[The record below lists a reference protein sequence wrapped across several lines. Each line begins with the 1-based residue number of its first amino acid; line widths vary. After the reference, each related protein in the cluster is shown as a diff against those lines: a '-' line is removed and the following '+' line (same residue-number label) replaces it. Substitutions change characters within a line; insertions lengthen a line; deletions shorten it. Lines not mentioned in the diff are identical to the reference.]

1 MTASAPA
8 YSSQPSWTAALAELP
23 GLELLWNEPL
33 ARHTTF
39 RVGGP
44 VTCLV
49 RPRSVTALQS
59 LLPWLRKHDIPH
71 VLLGAGSNLLAA
83 DGGWD
88 GVAIQL
94 TLCCQELCREPL
106 EDGAGTEEVRA
117 GAGVKLARLLRF
129 CVQQGLAGFEP
140 LIGIPGTVGGSL
152 VMNAG
157 TRGGSISDTLCAVTL
172 VDEAG
177 TPRVLRKS
185 ELQIG
190 YRCMQLPEGSCI
202 LEAAFH
208 LQPEAPQA
216 LRARLRSIL
225 RQRRET
231 QPLAF
236 PSAGC
241 VFKNPPGQ
249 AAGALI
255 ERAGLKGLCC
265 GDAQI
270 STKHAN
276 WIINLGRA
284 TAQDILTLVRIAE
297 ERVFQEFGIHLER
310 EIRVL
315 NL

>member
-1 MTASAPA
+1 
-8 YSSQPSWTAALAELP
+8 
-23 GLELLWNEPL
+23 
-33 ARHTTF
+33 
-39 RVGGP
+39 
-44 VTCLV
+44 
-49 RPRSVTALQS
+49 
-59 LLPWLRKHDIPH
+59 
-71 VLLGAGSNLLAA
+71 
-83 DGGWD
+83 
-88 GVAIQL
+88 VAIQL
-94 TLCCQELCREPL
+94 THCCHELHREPL
-106 EDGAGTEEVRA
+106 EDGAGTQEVCV

-129 CVQQGLAGFEP
+129 CVQHGLAGLEP

-157 TRGGSISDTLCAVTL
+157 TRGGSISDALAAVTI
-172 VDEAG
+172 VDEGGAL
-177 TPRVLRKS
+177 RVLRRS
-185 ELQIG
+185 ELSIG

-208 LQPEAPQA
+208 LKAEAPQA
-216 LRARLRSIL
+216 LRSSLQTLL

-231 QPLAF
+231 QPLAW

-255 ERAGLKGLCC
+255 ERAGLKGLRY

-276 WIINLGRA
+276 WVLNLGRA
-284 TAQDILTLVRIAE
+284 TAQDILTLVRITE
-297 ERVFQEFGIHLER
+297 ERVFQEFGIHLEL

-315 NL
+315 SP

>member
-8 YSSQPSWTAALAELP
+8 PLSQPSWTAALAELP
-23 GLELLWNEPL
+23 DLELLWHEPL
-33 ARHTTF
+33 ARCTTF

-49 RPRSVTALQS
+49 RPRSRTALQT
-59 LLPWLRKHDIPH
+59 LHQWLRREQVPNF
-71 VLLGAGSNLLAA
+71 LLGAGSNLLVA
-83 DGGWD
+83 DEGWD

-94 TLCCQELCREPL
+94 THCCNDIQLAPL
-106 EDGAGTEEVRA
+106 ANAAAHRRIRV

-129 CVQQGLAGFEP
+129 CVQQGLAGLEP
-140 LIGIPGTVGGSL
+140 LAGIPGTVGGSL

-157 TRGGSISDTLCAVTL
+157 ARGGCISDALDTITI
-172 VDEAG
+172 VDGLGEQ
-177 TPRVLRKS
+177 RI
-185 ELQIG
+185 LQKTQLAIA
-190 YRCMQLPEGSCI
+190 YRSIRLPEGSLI

-208 LQPEAPQA
+208 MKPDAPQE
-216 LRARLRSIL
+216 LRMRLRSIIQ
-225 RQRRET
+225 QRRQT
-231 QPLAF
+231 QPLNW

-255 ERAGLKGLCC
+255 DRTGLKGLRC

-270 STKHAN
+270 STQHGN
-276 WIINLGRA
+276 WIINLGHA

-297 ERVFQEFGIHLER
+297 ERVSQEFGIHLER

-315 NL
+315 TS